1 MKYDIVIIGGGPGGL
16 SAAVYAQRAMLKTVV
31 LEKEYLGS
39 GQIAESPRVDN
50 YLGFFGAEGAE
61 LGDKFRSHAEA
72 LGAEFICDEAEKII
86 PLENEKGYE
95 IKLCEGNSLKTKT
108 VIFASGCKRKT
119 LGIKGEK
126 EFSAGGVSFC
136 AVCDGAFYKNKTAAV
151 IGAGD
156 TAFSDALYLA
166 NIASRVYIIA
176 RRDKFRA
183 GNALVNAAEKS
194 DNIEIITKAVPLE
207 ITGEKTVNG
216 IILGTEEGER
226 KLGINGVFIAVGSVP
241 NTGLLSGLARLDEN
255 GYVIAGEDGVTSAAG
270 IFAAGDVR
278 TKPLRQVITAAADG
292 ANCVISAEKYIRENY
307 PEVKRDFY

>member
-1 MKYDIVIIGGGPGGL
+1 MMYDILIIGGGPAGL
-16 SAAVYAQRAMLKTVV
+16 SAAVYAQRAMLKTAV
-31 LEKEYLGS
+31 LEREYLGT

-72 LGAEFICDEAEKII
+72 LGAEFINDEAEGISALK
-86 PLENEKGYE
+86 NEKGYE
-95 IKLCEGNSLKTKT
+95 IKLSEGGILQTKA
-108 VIFASGCKRKT
+108 VIFAAGCKRRS

-126 EFSAGGVSFC
+126 EFSAAGVSFC

-166 NIASRVYIIA
+166 NIASRVYIIS

-183 GNALVNAAEKS
+183 GKALVDAAEKRE
-194 DNIEIITKAVPLE
+194 NIKIITNAVPVE
-207 ITGEKTVNG
+207 VVGEKTVNG
-216 IILGTEEGER
+216 LVIRKDDGEK
-226 KLGINGVFIAVGSVP
+226 KLAVNGVFIAVGSVP
-241 NTGLLSGLARLDEN
+241 NTALLSGIAKLDES

-278 TKPLRQVITAAADG
+278 TKPLKQVITAAADG
-292 ANCVISAEKYIRENY
+292 ANCILSAEKYIREN
-307 PEVKRDFY
+307 F

>member
-1 MKYDIVIIGGGPGGL
+1 MKFDVVIIGGGAAGL

-31 LEKEYLGS
+31 AEQEYMGT

-50 YLGFFGAEGAE
+50 YLGFFGAVGAE

-72 LGAEFICDEAEKII
+72 LGTEFLNDEVTEII
-86 PLENEKGYE
+86 SLGSSNGYK
-95 IKLCEGNSLKTKT
+95 IKLSEGAALETKA
-108 VIFASGCKRKT
+108 VIFAAGCKRKA

-126 EFSAGGVSFC
+126 EFSAAGVSFC

-166 NIASRVYIIA
+166 NIASKVYIIA

-183 GNALVNAAEKS
+183 GNSLVDAAKKRG
-194 DNIEIITKAVPLE
+194 NIEILTGAVPLE
-207 ITGEKTVNG
+207 ITGEKSVDGIVLNVNGNEKKLAVNG
-216 IILGTEEGER
+216 I
-226 KLGINGVFIAVGSVP
+226 FIAVGSVP
-241 NTGLLSGLARLDEN
+241 NTALLSGIAKLDES

-278 TKPLRQVITAAADG
+278 KKPLKQVITAAADG
-292 ANCVISAEKYIRENY
+292 ANCVLSAEKYIREN
-307 PEVKRDFY
+307 F